1 MLGRDLFEF
10 DHQLFLGLLML
21 RVQNDAIHRADLDT
35 LGRLIVTDALG
46 AQVRIDLVDLIAL
59 KDRAIGA
66 FRFAHIAVDA
76 FVSNGQC
83 HGYSP
88 LFRASILRV
97 AIFAALTLLTHY
109 GSLERSAAVFASL
122 GARSIVKQ
130 VIDLTGVYPNR
141 SSSAA

>member
-10 DHQLFLGLLML
+10 DHQFFLGLLML
-21 RVQNDAIHRADLDT
+21 WVQNDAIHRADLDT

-46 AQVRIDLVDLIAL
+46 AQVRVDLVDLIAL

-97 AIFAALTLLTHY
+97 AIFAALALFHY
-109 GSLERSAAVFASL
+109 GSLERSASVFALL
-122 GARSIVKQ
+122 GARSVVKEM
-130 VIDLTGVYPNR
+130 IDLTGAYPNR
-141 SSSAA
+141 SRSAA